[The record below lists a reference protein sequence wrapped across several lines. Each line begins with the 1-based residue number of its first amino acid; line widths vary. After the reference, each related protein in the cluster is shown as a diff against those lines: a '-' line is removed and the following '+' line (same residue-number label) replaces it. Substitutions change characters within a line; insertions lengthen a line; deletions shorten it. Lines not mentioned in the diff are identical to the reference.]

1 MVKFCLRV
9 YGTIARAMREQITS
23 PKHLRALLL
32 GLLTDALPELRR
44 LSNQLDIERVD
55 REGGRIFM
63 KDGRVFSLELK
74 AEASLRGRRGPGRR
88 F

>member
-1 MVKFCLRV
+1 MARFCFRV
-9 YGTIARAMREQITS
+9 YGTIVDVMREQITS
-23 PKHLRALLL
+23 AKHLRALLL

-44 LSNQLDIERVD
+44 FSSELDIDRVD